1 MALEPC
7 LLGPPP
13 NINIHTYINININ
26 NTLDIKRLQSENR
39 KMIAS
44 KIAMIHKLEM
54 LQIFLIIARHTVCSI
69 RRNRFVEVGWD
80 GEDHAIWI
88 LWMRYRNTPAAQTKE
103 DCFTI
108 VAGKKKKDKANHRS
122 Y

>member
-88 LWMRYRNTPAAQTKE
+88 WMRYRNTPAAQTKE

-108 VAGKKKKDKANHRS
+108 VAGKKKKDKANQRS

>member
-1 MALEPC
+1 MQQLRSTPDILIIHFIEIHSFLASTRRGIVQQQIEDEIDFPVDHLALELC

-26 NTLDIKRLQSENR
+26 NTLDIKRLQSETR

-54 LQIFLIIARHTVCSI
+54 LQIFSMIARHTFCSI
-69 RRNRFVEVGWD
+69 RRNRFVE
-80 GEDHAIWI
+80 I
-88 LWMRYRNTPAAQTKE
+88 
-103 DCFTI
+103 
-108 VAGKKKKDKANHRS
+108 
-122 Y
+122 